1 MATDSRVVLLL
12 WSSLAR
18 RVVGE
23 NEEEAADMT
32 EIEDTIG
39 TVGMTETEDMAVTEV
54 MTGTVVIEIEAT
66 EEDEEMVVVVAE
78 EVEVEVE
85 VAHPDLVLLATQTT
99 VSLSKISLQVPAGRT

>member
-23 NEEEAADMT
+23 NEEEADMT

-66 EEDEEMVVVVAE
+66 EEEEEMVVVVAE
-78 EVEVEVE
+78 EVEVE

-99 VSLSKISLQVPAGRT
+99 VSLSKISLLVPAGRT